1 MIQYAACFVVVMDNL
16 FFSIKYQGNLLGLFY
31 DITVDVLCCMLQ
43 AVISAKEIA
52 MAREEIATAKA
63 FVSIFL

>member
-1 MIQYAACFVVVMDNL
+1 
-16 FFSIKYQGNLLGLFY
+16 
-31 DITVDVLCCMLQ
+31 MLQ

-63 FVSIFL
+63 FVSILYNDLWYLHMGAFHNTIRRTRF